1 MSVKDKAQ
9 THLAAGR
16 ANRRDVLRLAAGA
29 AVAVPVLGA
38 PAIVRAAGTRRYL
51 KPIVAGLN
59 AKPGDPSY
67 ISISRIPEIL
77 KEKHDVELEIQIH
90 PNSTLGTDI
99 SQLEAVQTG
108 FIDITSNTTSQFTVF
123 SDAFSVVDLPYAITD
138 WDMAN
143 RLFKSDL
150 WKQQAKVF
158 EAATPLTV
166 LPPVGAG
173 GFRMLWN
180 NKRPLPSPDAVDG
193 LKFRSTRS
201 PLVIELL
208 KNWGGNPTPLAWTET
223 YNALKNGLVDGFHVQ
238 PIWTFLFKMH
248 EVLKYATEVDAA
260 FAVQFQVMNTNTY
273 MSMPEDIRT
282 AFFDAAQM
290 AADEGNAQDQ
300 SLEGS
305 YKDKLRDAGM
315 EIYTPNAAEK
325 KQWMAGGEKVWETQ
339 GAAIDKAVVE
349 AMVALR

>member
-1 MSVKDKAQ
+1 MSDTKNSK
-9 THLAAGR
+9 TT
-16 ANRRDVLRLAAGA
+16 RRDVLRLAGA
-29 AVAVPVLGA
+29 AAFAVPVLGA
-38 PAIVRAAGTRRYL
+38 PAIVRAQGTKRYL

-59 AKPGDPSY
+59 AKEGDPSY

-77 KEKHDVELEIQIH
+77 KEKYDIELEIQIH
-90 PNSTLGTDI
+90 PNSTLGSDI

-123 SDAFSVVDLPYAITD
+123 SDAFAAVDLPYAITD

-158 EAATPLTV
+158 EAATPLVV

-180 NKRPLPSPDAVDG
+180 NKRPLPSPAEVDG

-208 KNWGGNPTPLAWTET
+208 ENWGGNPTPLAWTET
-223 YNALKNGLVDGFHVQ
+223 YNALKNSLVDGFHVQ
-238 PIWTFLFKMH
+238 PIWTYLFKMY
-248 EVLKYATEVDAA
+248 EVLKYATEVDAS
-260 FAVQFQVMNTNTY
+260 FAVQFQVMNKNTY

-282 AFFDAAQM
+282 AFFEASQM
-290 AADEGNAQDQ
+290 ASDEGNAKDEE
-300 SLEGS
+300 LEGS
-305 YKDKLRDAGM
+305 YKGKLREAGM
-315 EIYTPNAAEK
+315 EIYTPTAAEK

-339 GAAIDKAVVE
+339 GSSIDKSVVDQLL
-349 AMVALR
+349 ALR